1 MLFTRAAAGRAINK
15 GEELLLNYG
24 EDYWRNMMPEEVNA
38 EGKKALADLHAP
50 PLPSNAPPAKKHNSN
65 GSTAAKPELPTTVA
79 GTVRENTLP
88 SLYFCNIWSGTALES
103 LASRLP
109 AGSSR

>member
-1 MLFTRAAAGRAINK
+1 MNK

-50 PLPSNAPPAKKHNSN
+50 PLTSTVFPAKKSNSN
-65 GSTAAKPELPTTVA
+65 TSTCAKPELSTAVP
-79 GTVRENTLP
+79 GTVPRSNLSLHDCPPAVPEN
-88 SLYFCNIWSGTALES
+88 
-103 LASRLP
+103 
-109 AGSSR
+109 